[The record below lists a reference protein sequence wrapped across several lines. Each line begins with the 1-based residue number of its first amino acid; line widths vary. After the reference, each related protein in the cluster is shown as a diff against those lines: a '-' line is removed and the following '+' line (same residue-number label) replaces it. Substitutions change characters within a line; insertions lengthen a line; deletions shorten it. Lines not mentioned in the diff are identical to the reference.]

1 MCLCRTYQVR
11 TGRSGLGGWFEKTQE
26 LHVMKYKE
34 AKRTLDKPAWVKGLN
49 KEHKRFKMHKCFK
62 AVLRAEV

>member
-1 MCLCRTYQVR
+1 
-11 TGRSGLGGWFEKTQE
+11 
-26 LHVMKYKE
+26 MKYKE